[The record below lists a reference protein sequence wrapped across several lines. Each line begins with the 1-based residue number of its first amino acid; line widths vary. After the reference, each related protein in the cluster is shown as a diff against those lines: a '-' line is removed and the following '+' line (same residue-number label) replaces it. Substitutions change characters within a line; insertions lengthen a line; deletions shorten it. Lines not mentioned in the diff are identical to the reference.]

1 MNNKKLIIICLI
13 YIFFSC
19 CNLFAYRAVQRDK
32 TCFANIRIIENAIY
46 SYNMNNQPHIV
57 NLDQDAI
64 KKLIKNKFLEKEPIK
79 PDKLCEYKSIGDLSQ
94 DGMVFCTY
102 HGDLFHIIYC
112 DYYKDDKYEQYKKLP
127 QDTTIEEIKKN
138 SKIIMEERNKHIEKE
153 RKKGA
158 EKVLTEFIR
167 NLLFWSLIIIIVAA
181 IIIELIKEF
190 K

>member
-1 MNNKKLIIICLI
+1 M
-13 YIFFSC
+13 
-19 CNLFAYRAVQRDK
+19 
-32 TCFANIRIIENAIY
+32 
-46 SYNMNNQPHIV
+46 
-57 NLDQDAI
+57 
-64 KKLIKNKFLEKEPIK
+64 
-79 PDKLCEYKSIGDLSQ
+79 
-94 DGMVFCTY
+94 
-102 HGDLFHIIYC
+102 FHIIYC

-158 EKVLTEFIR
+158 EKAAEKVLTELIR

-181 IIIELIKEF
+181 IITELIKEF